1 MAVYFYYLLRR
12 RWIEVE
18 LQMAVAERRGAAARV
33 ASAASGLTPDDAASS
48 QDLLLQPG

>member
-1 MAVYFYYLLRR
+1 MAVYFYYLLRS

-18 LQMAVAERRGAAARV
+18 LKMALAERRGAVRV
-33 ASAASGLTPDDAASS
+33 AFAAYGLTSDAASS

>member
-18 LQMAVAERRGAAARV
+18 LQMAVAERRGAARV
-33 ASAASGLTPDDAASS
+33 ASAASGLTSDDAASS